1 MGAARPFP
9 QEVQLFDSI
18 PVIWFGVILIILLSV
33 IIEIGFRAGRWL
45 SGRAG
50 QKGLNKHPME
60 ASVTTALLGL
70 MAFMLGFS
78 FSMAAKRYSERRGLI
93 LEEYNHAGT
102 LMLRADL
109 LPDGEREV
117 AKSLIEEYVQ
127 MRQAAVDRGS
137 LKGVDEVMRRSEVI
151 QQELWDRA
159 ATLRRDT
166 GNTALN
172 LYLTSLNQLIDT
184 DANRRARAF
193 ANRFPDA
200 LWATLFFLVVL
211 AAVMIGI
218 NSGLHGR
225 RSRLASSALIVAFS
239 VVIML
244 IVDLDRPVSKM
255 VHRKGPIV
263 PATVE

>member
-1 MGAARPFP
+1 MRAVRSFP
-9 QEVQLFDSI
+9 QEVQAFDSI
-18 PVIWFGVILIILLSV
+18 PVIWFGVILVTLLSA

-50 QKGLNKHPME
+50 EKGLSKHPME

-78 FSMAAKRYSERRGLI
+78 FSMAAKRYSERRALI

-109 LPDGEREV
+109 LPGEERGV
-117 AKSLIEEYVQ
+117 AKSLIQEYVQ
-127 MRQAAVDRGS
+127 MRQEMVERRE
-137 LKGVDEVMRRSEVI
+137 LKGVDEVMRRSEAI
-151 QQELWDRA
+151 QQELWDQA
-159 ATLRRDT
+159 VTLRRDS

-172 LYLTSLNQLIDT
+172 LYLTTLNQLIDT

-193 ANRFPDA
+193 SNRFPDA
-200 LWATLFFLVVL
+200 LWATLIFLVGL

-239 VVIML
+239 VVIVL

-255 VHRKGPIV
+255 VQRKGPVV
-263 PATVE
+263 PSSVE